1 MKEAV
6 HIYTDGAARG
16 NPGRAGAGIIIRNA
30 EGVIAQK
37 SFYLGHTTN
46 NVAEY
51 SALILGLREAQQ
63 LGARTVFL
71 YTDSELLAKQLAGVY
86 RVKDEKLKVLYNEI
100 KRLLNSFLHYHITHI
115 PRTDNREA
123 DRLANE
129 AIDQENEASGLTAP
143 VPIV

>member
-6 HIYTDGAARG
+6 YIYTDGAARG
-16 NPGRAGAGIIIRNA
+16 NPGPAGAGIIIRDA
-30 EGVIAQK
+30 DGIIAQK

-63 LGARTVFL
+63 LGVRTVFL
-71 YTDSELLAKQLAGVY
+71 YTDSELLAKQIAGVY
-86 RVKDEKLKVLYNEI
+86 RVKDKKLKVLYDEI
-100 KRLLNSFLHYHITHI
+100 KRLLPAFLHYRITHI
-115 PRTDNREA
+115 PRVDNRDA

-129 AIDQENEASGLTAP
+129 AIDREQGASPVP
-143 VPIV
+143 VPIPIV